1 MADLFWNKRTKRVAS
16 CFPHAIGFDTCQK
29 FELHHVNVTKNK
41 AQFAGGVY
49 LSTPNGIVA
58 ACGPTEEAWSAK
70 EKCAATDACTRP
82 FPFCSN
88 VEGNTDDTG
97 APSDA
102 GTRAVALHIEGGS
115 SQLHPVASG
124 DLLKVPC
131 PDASN
136 ASCSQPLRVY
146 IKDIFNNTIT
156 KGIEDANLTI
166 GLISDDVVGD
176 GRYEA
181 ENGIACVDYAKAWG
195 ISLDSNLTIV
205 IESDHSINV
214 TLGLTTRECYPGEI
228 TRADVCDDCPADQYS
243 CSPSRDDCHGCERNA
258 ECPGGAVLI
267 PAEGY
272 WHSTPFSPVFHKCIY
287 AEACRYEERRKRLAE
302 FYNDT
307 SALMSILDQM
317 NTSDDGQKSRDP
329 GIADY
334 QQCSEGYEG
343 PLCGSCQDGYGHS
356 YNGECKRCPEEK
368 STTGSRLFLTVLWLF
383 VLIGINCTVT
393 LMSTGARVALVKY
406 ETRMAARNERRTL
419 QRAPPVRNSAV
430 HSAML
435 HGQSRAQLRQSM
447 RGLINKCSV

>member
-1 MADLFWNKRTKRVAS
+1 MTDLFWNERTERFAS
-16 CFPHAIGFDTCQK
+16 CFPHAFGFDTCQK
-29 FELHHVNVTKNK
+29 FEFHHVNVTRNK

-49 LSTPNGIVA
+49 LSDPKGIVA
-58 ACGPTEEAWSAK
+58 ACGPTEKACYAEAAFSA
-70 EKCAATDACTRP
+70 ANASTQPSAC
-82 FPFCSN
+82 CVN
-88 VEGNTDDTG
+88 VEGNTDETG

-115 SQLHPVASG
+115 NRLKRNASG
-124 DLLKVPC
+124 DLLEVPC

-136 ASCSQPLRVY
+136 ASCSQQLRVHV
-146 IKDIFNNTIT
+146 KDIFNNTIT
-156 KGIEDANLTI
+156 EGIEDASLEI
-166 GLISDDVVGD
+166 GLMSHDIVGD
-176 GRYEA
+176 SRYKA
-181 ENGIACVDYAKAWG
+181 ENGIAFINNTRAWG
-195 ISLDSNLTIV
+195 ISLNSTLTIV
-205 IESDHSINV
+205 SESDHSINV
-214 TLGLTTRECYPGEI
+214 TLLLTTRECYPGEI

-287 AEACRYEERRKRLAE
+287 AEACRYEDRRKRLTE

-307 SALMSILDQM
+307 SALSAILDQM
-317 NTSDDGQKSRDP
+317 NTSFDGQENRDP
-329 GIADY
+329 YLADY

-356 YNGECKRCPEEK
+356 YNGECKKCPEEK

-430 HSAML
+430 RSAML
-435 HGQSRAQLRQSM
+435 HGQS
-447 RGLINKCSV
+447 GVCSSVNP